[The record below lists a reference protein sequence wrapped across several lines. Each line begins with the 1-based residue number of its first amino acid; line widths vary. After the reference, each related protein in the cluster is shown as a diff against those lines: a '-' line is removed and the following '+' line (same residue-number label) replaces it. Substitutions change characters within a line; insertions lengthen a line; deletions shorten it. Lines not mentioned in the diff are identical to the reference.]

1 MSVELEEPLA
11 LNDTIQALLR
21 AMITQTMEIQRL
33 IETVRESQPQTRG
46 LGRIPSME
54 QAVADYERSLIETA
68 LETSRGNRTQA
79 ARLLQVTPRI
89 INYKIR
95 KYSIDCSRFR

>member
-1 MSVELEEPLA
+1 M
-11 LNDTIQALLR
+11 QALLR

-33 IETVRESQPQTRG
+33 IETVRESQPPPAHRSI
-46 LGRIPSME
+46 RIPSLE
-54 QAVADYERSLIETA
+54 EAVGVYERSLIESA

-79 ARLLQVTPRI
+79 ARLLRVTPRI

-95 KYSIDCSRFR
+95 KYAIDCSRFR